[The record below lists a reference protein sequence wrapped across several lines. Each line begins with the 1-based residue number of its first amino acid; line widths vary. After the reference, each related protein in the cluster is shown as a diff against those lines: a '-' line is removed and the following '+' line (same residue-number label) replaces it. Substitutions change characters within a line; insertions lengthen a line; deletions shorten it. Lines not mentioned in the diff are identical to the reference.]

1 MVTSVRL
8 RRNPRA
14 GADSCDDEF
23 RRRNIS
29 YHGAWLRAAL
39 LGHGYVSIGAA
50 KRLTRHT
57 FRHPDA
63 SLLERSARM
72 KVLVTGAAGR
82 MGAHLTRLLTGK
94 GNDVRAF
101 VLPDDPNNQNIAGP
115 GVEIVAGRL
124 EDERAVADAV
134 DGTDAIVALGGAL
147 TSRLASDQQFF
158 DVNLGGTFNL
168 LQAARHGAPNISRF
182 IYASSDAVYWAPAA
196 TAPPLLPIDESQKR
210 QPGTIYGAT
219 KYGAEEMSLTFWRA
233 YGIPSTIIR
242 PTATADAWELIEP
255 DSVFGRRLFVQGAI
269 RFYESRPSLTDD
281 ERSLLEALRAVDTR
295 REQTFALADMD
306 GQISTTNLADA
317 RDTARG
323 LWLLLTH
330 PAAVGEAFNIGPA
343 APYNEEQL
351 AIHVADGLG
360 MDHVVIRR
368 PNVRSSW
375 YVSSA
380 KARGILGYEPQF
392 SVFDMV
398 DDAIRSRA
406 AVPAH

>member
-1 MVTSVRL
+1 MPV
-8 RRNPRA
+8 
-14 GADSCDDEF
+14 
-23 RRRNIS
+23 
-29 YHGAWLRAAL
+29 
-39 LGHGYVSIGAA
+39 
-50 KRLTRHT
+50 
-57 FRHPDA
+57 
-63 SLLERSARM
+63 

-82 MGAHLTRLLTGK
+82 MGAHLTRLLLRQGHE
-94 GNDVRAF
+94 VRAY
-101 VLPDDPNNQNIAGP
+101 VLPGDPNNQQIEAP

-124 EDERAVADAV
+124 EDAEAVGDAV
-134 DGTDAIVALGGAL
+134 QGVDAIVALGGAL

-168 LQAARHGAPNISRF
+168 LQAARHRAPRISRF

-196 TAPPLLPIDESQKR
+196 TAPPFLPIDETQTR

-242 PTATADAWELIEP
+242 PTATADASELIEP
-255 DSVFGRRLFVQGAI
+255 DSVFGRRMFVQSAI
-269 RFYESRPSLTDD
+269 RFLETRPDRSAEEDD
-281 ERSLLEALRAVDTR
+281 FLATLRRNDSGRERLFV
-295 REQTFALADMD
+295 LADPD
-306 GQISTTNLADA
+306 GRVATTNLADA
-317 RDTARG
+317 RDTAEG

-343 APYNEEQL
+343 APHSEEEL
-351 AIHVADGLG
+351 AKHLADRLG
-360 MDHVVIRR
+360 MDYVVIRR

-380 KARGILGYEPQF
+380 KARGMLGYQPRH

-398 DDAIRSRA
+398 DDAIAAKRA
-406 AVPAH
+406 PVGA